1 MSDITSFAC
10 FTGNYK
16 YNFEDWLL
24 VEKSYL
30 SELHKSQDVCIF
42 KFGGKKKKKNKFGEK
57 STSRRKEIE
66 RLKTRRKTR
75 DIGNISM

>member
-30 SELHKSQDVCIF
+30 SELHRSPDVCIF
-42 KFGGKKKKKNKFGEK
+42 KFGGKKKEKK
-57 STSRRKEIE
+57 
-66 RLKTRRKTR
+66 
-75 DIGNISM
+75 